1 MSFLT
6 VRTRD
11 GKNERRLAIIKD
23 SFEVI
28 PDFNVNITELNRSSD
43 GTKYKH
49 FFNNG
54 YGGLTFKCQVILKRS
69 KYRDVKGSVE
79 YLHEWFINSIPLIVA
94 TDAID
99 IPHGIDNTLWDA
111 GLFIITKNDKRKQTS
126 ENYTVWDLEFTS
138 YTPLNLWRY
147 KNDNTAVLNAL
158 KKSTSDK
165 NKGKLKETI
174 ALGAL
179 QVTFALCPLNQLKY
193 SSKKKS
199 VECVKTLQKLLKKYG
214 LYVNGKIDGWYG
226 KDTMNA
232 VKKYQT
238 KTNLKATGK
247 MNNKTMQYLVNGVT
261 TSKTYVAKKVAK
273 ELLNTLGA
281 S

>member
-1 MSFLT
+1 MSFLSIQPKGEIGYFSLSI
-6 VRTRD
+6 VKDLKRNK
-11 GKNERRLAIIKD
+11 KNR
-23 SFEVI
+23 
-28 PDFNVNITELNRSSD
+28 
-43 GTKYKH
+43 KYKH
-49 FFNNG
+49 FFNTG
-54 YGGLTFKCQVILKRS
+54 DGGITFKCSVMMK
-69 KYRDVKGSVE
+69 RDVKYNTTNFTEVLNDWYRYSDPVT
-79 YLHEWFINSIPLIVA
+79 IT

-99 IPHGIDNTLWDA
+99 VPNGDYL
-111 GLFIITKNDKRKQTS
+111 ITKNPSRKQTS
-126 ENYTVWDLEFTS
+126 ENYTQWELEFTT
-138 YTPLNLWRY
+138 YNELKVW
-147 KNDNTAVLNAL
+147 KFQNDNSEVLRAL
-158 KKSTSDK
+158 NKSTSDK
-165 NKGKLKETI
+165 NKTKLKETI

-214 LYVNGKIDGWYG
+214 LYVNGKVDGWYG

-247 MNNKTMQYLVNGVT
+247 MNSKTMQYLVNGVT